1 MICWRESAADNCR
14 GIAAAQKG
22 DEASRYWLVQLL
34 FCARRPLALL
44 AAITL
49 VFCLTATAQA
59 QSQVHI
65 VQPGENLFRIGLRYG
80 VTVNEL
86 MRANGLTSIYIYAGQ
101 TLVIPGSAAAPAPAT
116 PAESAQPQPAAS
128 APPDEPVYHLVQRGE
143 TLFTIGLRYNLP
155 WTRIALANGIRGER
169 VYAGQ
174 RLLIPVAGAPP
185 SAEAA
190 PAPAPTAEANP
201 PPAAP
206 PVESPPASDS
216 NLTHTVRRG
225 ETLFTIGLRYNLRWT
240 TIMAANNLPNE
251 RIFAGQQLI
260 IPVGAAAIEAA
271 QAAAPSPVVAKNP
284 VAGYSGKYFLV
295 DLSEQRVYAFEGETL
310 VRWTTV
316 STGRRPTPTVTG
328 TFQIYAKYVST
339 RMRGPGYDL
348 PNVPYTMYFYKGYG
362 LHGTYWHNNFGT
374 PMSHGCVN
382 MPTPEAEWA
391 FNWAPLGT
399 TVIVQP

>member
-1 MICWRESAADNCR
+1 M
-14 GIAAAQKG
+14 
-22 DEASRYWLVQLL
+22 
-34 FCARRPLALL
+34 ARRLLALL
-44 AAITL
+44 AAL
-49 VFCLTATAQA
+49 ALALGVTATADA
-59 QSQVHI
+59 QGQVHV

-80 VTVNEL
+80 VTVNDL
-86 MRANGLTSIYIYAGQ
+86 MRANGLTNIYIYAGQ
-101 TLVIPGSAAAPAPAT
+101 TLVIPGGEPVAAPAP
-116 PAESAQPQPAAS
+116 PAEAAQPQPSAIS
-128 APPDEPVYHLVQRGE
+128 APAGQVYHTVQRGE
-143 TLFTIGLRYNLP
+143 TLFTIGLRYSLP
-155 WTRIALANGIRGER
+155 WTQIALANGLYGDR

-174 RLLIPVAGAPP
+174 QLLIPTANAAPQ
-185 SAEAA
+185 AA
-190 PAPAPTAEANP
+190 PAPAPAAEANP
-201 PPAAP
+201 APA
-206 PVESPPASDS
+206 SPPAEAQPASGG
-216 NLTHTVRRG
+216 NLIHTVQRG

-240 TIMAANNLPNE
+240 TIMAANNLPGE

-260 IPVGAAAIEAA
+260 IPADAAAIEAA
-271 QAAAPSPVVAKNP
+271 QAAAPAPVVSQNP
-284 VAGYSGKYFLV
+284 VAGYGGKYFLV

-316 STGRRPTPTVTG
+316 STGRWPTPTVTG
-328 TFQIYAKYVST
+328 TYQIYAKYVST

-391 FNWAPLGT
+391 FNWAPMGT

>member
-1 MICWRESAADNCR
+1 MDRLRDGRVAAVSKFGAALRLYFLWPPVGRRWSAL
-14 GIAAAQKG
+14 AAA
-22 DEASRYWLVQLL
+22 
-34 FCARRPLALL
+34 LAL
-44 AAITL
+44 A
-49 VFCLTATAQA
+49 FCLTATARA
-59 QSQVHI
+59 QGQVHV
-65 VQPGENLFRIGLRYG
+65 VQPGENLFRISLRYG
-80 VTVNEL
+80 VTVNDL

-101 TLVIPGSAAAPAPAT
+101 TLVIPGSDAAPVTAAPA
-116 PAESAQPQPAAS
+116 AESVQPQPAAS
-128 APPDEPVYHLVQRGE
+128 AAPGEPVYHLVQRGE

-174 RLLIPVAGAPP
+174 RLLIPVGAAPP
-185 SAEAA
+185 NAEAA
-190 PAPAPTAEANP
+190 PA
-201 PPAAP
+201 AAP
-206 PVESPPASDS
+206 AEESNSPPVAVQEEAPPASDS
-216 NLTHTVRRG
+216 NLTHIVRRG

-240 TIMAANNLPNE
+240 TIMAANNLPSE
-251 RIFAGQQLI
+251 RIFVGQQLI

-271 QAAAPSPVVAKNP
+271 QAAVSAPVVTKNP
-284 VAGYSGKYFLV
+284 VAGQTGKYFLV

-316 STGRRPTPTVTG
+316 STGRWPTPTVTG
-328 TFQIYAKYVST
+328 TFRIYAKYVST

-391 FNWAPLGT
+391 FNWAPMGT